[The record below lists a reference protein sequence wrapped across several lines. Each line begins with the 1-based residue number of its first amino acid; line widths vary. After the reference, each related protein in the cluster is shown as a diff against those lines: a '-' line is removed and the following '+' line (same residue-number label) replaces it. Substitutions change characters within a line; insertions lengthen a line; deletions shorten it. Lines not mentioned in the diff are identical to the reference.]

1 MFKTFRLS
9 FSLKNT
15 YRVNS
20 ILYSF
25 KQIPLIRKLLPD
37 TLYQVR
43 ELKIFANILAIA
55 WEVLSVFIGKLLYF
69 LIMFVGIGLL
79 FTRVQTDRLFLHIL
93 IFLTAIGLILNNN
106 MFNPTRDKYYAMF
119 LLRMDAKAYTLTDF
133 GYTIV
138 KTVVGFFPFALLF
151 WLVSGVPLWLSL
163 LLPFSVAGAKLT
175 GAACSLVHY
184 DRTEVA
190 GEKERGR
197 WLLYLLLPFLL
208 AAAYL
213 LPAFG
218 IALPLFV
225 SAGLMVAVILSGA
238 ACLPRILRFG
248 QYRTIYQ
255 QLLARS
261 MNQMDEAEETS
272 KQQSRRL
279 ISAESGIAS
288 SRKGIEYLN
297 ELFIKRHKKV
307 LWRPAKRIALIS
319 LLIMSGALLAFCLLP
334 ELKRMINESLLN
346 FLPYLVFIMYGINCG
361 TGFTR
366 VLFMNC
372 DHSLLTYSF
381 FKQPSFVLR
390 LFRIR
395 LRELVKV
402 NLLPALV
409 IGAGLAGLLFASGG
423 TENPLNYAVLFVAVV
438 YLSVFF
444 SVHNLT
450 LYYLL
455 HPDNV
460 GTEMKSATYQI
471 ALAVTYVVSFIA
483 MQLEIRA
490 LIFGLLTIGF
500 CIVYSVVACILVYKL
515 APRTFRL
522 RI

>member
-197 WLLYLLLPFLL
+197 
-208 AAAYL
+208 
-213 LPAFG
+213 
-218 IALPLFV
+218 
-225 SAGLMVAVILSGA
+225 
-238 ACLPRILRFG
+238 
-248 QYRTIYQ
+248 
-255 QLLARS
+255 
-261 MNQMDEAEETS
+261 
-272 KQQSRRL
+272 
-279 ISAESGIAS
+279 
-288 SRKGIEYLN
+288 
-297 ELFIKRHKKV
+297 
-307 LWRPAKRIALIS
+307 
-319 LLIMSGALLAFCLLP
+319 
-334 ELKRMINESLLN
+334 
-346 FLPYLVFIMYGINCG
+346 
-361 TGFTR
+361 
-366 VLFMNC
+366 
-372 DHSLLTYSF
+372 
-381 FKQPSFVLR
+381 
-390 LFRIR
+390 
-395 LRELVKV
+395 
-402 NLLPALV
+402 
-409 IGAGLAGLLFASGG
+409 
-423 TENPLNYAVLFVAVV
+423 
-438 YLSVFF
+438 
-444 SVHNLT
+444 
-450 LYYLL
+450 
-455 HPDNV
+455 
-460 GTEMKSATYQI
+460 
-471 ALAVTYVVSFIA
+471 
-483 MQLEIRA
+483 
-490 LIFGLLTIGF
+490 
-500 CIVYSVVACILVYKL
+500 
-515 APRTFRL
+515 
-522 RI
+522 